1 MVLLDVG
8 PTSDRAR
15 CCSGVTPP
23 SSHSDSSLDSAIPGR
38 SIKGN
43 TSIGVIFTLMT
54 NIEKAPSRVSWSFK
68 NLSRDQD
75 TTMLINPYDLCVGDP
90 ISHPFS

>member
-1 MVLLDVG
+1 MKGVLDPNMELLLCSGAVLYCTVLCCTVLYFTVVG

-15 CCSGVTPP
+15 CCSGERPP
-23 SSHSDSSLDSAIPGR
+23 SSHSDSSLDSAILGR

-54 NIEKAPSRVSWSFK
+54 NMEKAPSR
-68 NLSRDQD
+68 
-75 TTMLINPYDLCVGDP
+75 G
-90 ISHPFS
+90 FSS